1 VRCVALIPSIAILA
15 GVYAG
20 IAWADTVRLV
30 VPCLTCAWIFAAF
43 AWSRGA
49 SRLTL
54 AAAMAGYA
62 LAGLTLGA
70 ASAHEALNPQLR
82 SALHERFGGFQLATH
97 GPGGFHEPVAARM
110 RVIEDA
116 APTAFGVTMRAEVSA
131 IELVGHWHRAAGG
144 VRLTVTGT
152 VAGQLAGAWSAGRI
166 VEAPVTF
173 RRPVRYLNDGVPD
186 FERDQALDGVALA
199 GSIKSGLLVHVVER
213 GSALE
218 EAAARLRAHVRAA
231 VARRVGARDPVAG
244 AIVTAILIGDR
255 TALPDEV
262 RERLQA
268 AGTYHV
274 IAISGGNIAILAALM
289 AVILMAAGARGRMSA
304 AWIIAGLAAYACVVN
319 AGPSVWRA
327 TTMAVAYLAARLLD
341 HRSPPWNA
349 MAVSAALLACAAPLD
364 VRNVGFGL
372 TFGAT
377 AAILEAA
384 SRVRAPRSM
393 AATWVLASI
402 AASLATEIVLLPISA
417 AAFSRVTAA
426 GLVLNLLAVP
436 LMTVTQVAGLVLVCL
451 DRVAWAADASAIVAA
466 GGARWLV
473 ESASLVDVFPWL
485 ASRVP
490 PPAPVLLIAYYVALG
505 TALWLRQYRVY
516 AVPVLVCCG
525 ACILSGVTTRLSWDD
540 APGRLRLTMF
550 DVGQGEALLLRAPDG
565 QARQIDAGGAG
576 FDGAAFD
583 IGGRVVAPALW
594 ARGVLRLDA
603 LAITHADPDHIGGA
617 LAVVRDFRPSE
628 IWEGVA
634 MANHALSQALT
645 RAALASGAAIL
656 PHHKGRVNRIDGLE
670 IRVLHPPAP
679 DWERPRVRND
689 DSMVL
694 EVRYGDI
701 AMLLTGD
708 IGADVERTVAPLLS
722 PSPIRIL
729 KVAHHGS
736 RTSTSQALLDAWK
749 PQIALISCGRGNRF
763 GHPAPEVV
771 RRLEAAGA
779 RIYRTDRDGQI
790 TVETDGT
797 TVHVRTFI
805 GHEGTKHTK
814 KARNTVKGG

>member
-1 VRCVALIPSIAILA
+1 MRSVALIPSIAILA
-15 GVYAG
+15 GVYTG
-20 IAWADTVRLV
+20 IAWADAVPLAMPGV
-30 VPCLTCAWIFAAF
+30 VCAWIVAAF

-49 SRLTL
+49 STLTL
-54 AAAMAGYA
+54 VAATAGYA
-62 LAGLTLGA
+62 LAGLILGA
-70 ASAHEALNPQLR
+70 ASAREALNPHLR
-82 SALHERFGGFQLATH
+82 NVLHRRFGGFQLAAH
-97 GPGGFHEPVAARM
+97 GPGGSHEPLTTHM
-110 RVIEDA
+110 RILEDA
-116 APTAFGVTMRAEVSA
+116 APTPFGVTVRAEVET
-131 IELVGHWHRAAGG
+131 IELAGEWHRVDGG
-144 VRLTVTGT
+144 VRLTIAGA
-152 VAGQLAGAWSAGRI
+152 VAGQLAGAWRAGRI

-173 RRPVRYLNDGVPD
+173 RRPARYLNDGVPD
-186 FERDQALDGVALA
+186 FERDQALDGIALT
-199 GSIKSGLLVHVVER
+199 GSVKSGLLVQVVEQ

-218 EAAARLRAHVRAA
+218 EAAARLRALVRGA
-231 VARRVGARDPVAG
+231 VARRVGARDAVAG

-255 TALPDEV
+255 TALPDQV
-262 RERLQA
+262 RDRLQA

-289 AVILMAAGARGRMSA
+289 AGILMAAGARGRMSA
-304 AWIIAGLAAYACVVN
+304 ALIIAGLTAYACLVN

-364 VRNVGFGL
+364 VRNVGFAL

-384 SRVRAPRSM
+384 SRVRAPRNVVAM
-393 AATWVLASI
+393 WVLASV

-436 LMTVTQVAGLVLVCL
+436 LMTVTQIAGLVLVGV
-451 DRVAWAADASAIVAA
+451 DPVPWAADAAAIVATA
-466 GGARWLV
+466 GARWLV
-473 ESASLVDVFPWL
+473 ESASLVDLLPWL

-505 TALWLRQYRVY
+505 MALWLPRYRY
-516 AVPVLVCCG
+516 PAAVVLACCG
-525 ACILSGVTTRLSWDD
+525 LCILTGITTRLRADV
-540 APGRLRLTMF
+540 PGRLRLTML
-550 DVGQGEALLLRAPDG
+550 DVGQGDALLLQTPDG
-565 QARQIDAGGAG
+565 RVRIIDTGGAG

-583 IGGRVVAPALW
+583 IGGRVLAPALW

-617 LAVVRDFRPSE
+617 SAVIRDFRPVE
-628 IWEGVA
+628 VWEGVA
-634 MANHALSQALT
+634 MPDHAPSQALA
-645 RAALASGAAIL
+645 RAAMESGAVMV
-656 PHHKGRVNRIDGLE
+656 PHLAGRADQIGEVR

-679 DWERPRVRND
+679 DWARPRVRND
-689 DSMVL
+689 DSIVL
-694 EVRYGDI
+694 EVRYGDV

-708 IGADVERTVAPLLS
+708 VGADVERAVAPLLL
-722 PSPIRIL
+722 PSRIRIL

-771 RRLEAAGA
+771 RRLEAAGV
-779 RIYRTDRDGQI
+779 RTYRTDRHGQI
-790 TVETDGT
+790 DVGTDGAHVT
-797 TVHVRTFI
+797 VRTYVVAT
-805 GHEGTKHTK
+805 ELTKP
-814 KARNTVKGG
+814 